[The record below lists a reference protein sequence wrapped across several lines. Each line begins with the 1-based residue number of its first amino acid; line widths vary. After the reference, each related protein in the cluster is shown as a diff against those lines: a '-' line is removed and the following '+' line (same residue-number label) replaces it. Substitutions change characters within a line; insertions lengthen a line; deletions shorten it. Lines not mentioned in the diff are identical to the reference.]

1 MKQHDMFWERTAGT
15 VKGEVAE
22 RGEKGVSIDD
32 KKEKSDHDVLGNCAK
47 KLRHQRS
54 IGICIGFQSRIR
66 SVFLKMDLE
75 QHGECIAM

>member
-1 MKQHDMFWERTAGT
+1 MICSGKEQLAQLKERLQR
-15 VKGEVAE
+15 EE
-22 RGEKGVSIDD
+22 RREEQLMT
-32 KKEKSDHDVLGNCAK
+32 KKKSDHDVLGNCAK

-54 IGICIGFQSRIR
+54 IGIRIGFQSRIR